1 VEGVATPEKRTDRVV
16 LEANLAYWNKA
27 RFPRLHRIIFDY
39 TLDQKD
45 AVELVKTSE
54 GRVDLVSELS
64 PLDTL
69 RVAQSPFA
77 QVVKKRGSLTTVF
90 GMFNMRRAGSPWGDV
105 RLRQAVNFA
114 INREDLIRY
123 AAKGNGVIIPAL
135 VPAQGFGYDP
145 DLAPYPF
152 APAKARQLLQDA
164 GYPEGLSIS
173 LIASEDLVI
182 QATVISKMLEQ
193 AGFTVD
199 LQTLD
204 PAAYSR
210 KTNFAWL
217 DQPPEQQSW
226 DIALMLAYDF
236 VGNFPLYP
244 FYHNFALD
252 GQWDWVLEHPQ
263 LRHLYEQALGTV
275 DREHQQALIRQ
286 MERHTFDHAYF
297 LFLYNSIKLYAVN
310 KAVEFVP
317 YANTTLNLAE
327 TGVTAQH
334 WSVRQAAMK
343 KE

>member
-16 LEANLAYWNKA
+16 LEANLAYWNPA
-27 RFPRLHRIIFDY
+27 RFPRLHRIIFDN

-77 QVVKKRGSLTTVF
+77 QVVKNRGSLTTVF
-90 GMFNMRRAGSPWGDV
+90 GMFNMLKAGSPWTDA
-105 RLRQAVNFA
+105 RLRQAVNVA

-135 VPAQGFGYDP
+135 VPVQGFGYDP

-152 APAKARQLLQDA
+152 APAKARQLLRDA
-164 GYPEGLSIS
+164 GYPEGLAIT

-204 PAAYSR
+204 ADAFSR
-210 KTNFAWL
+210 KTNLAFL
-217 DQPPEQQSW
+217 DQPPEQQPW

-252 GQWDWVLEHPQ
+252 GPWDWVLEHPE

-297 LFLYNSIKLYAVN
+297 LFLYNPIKLYAVN

-317 YANTTLNLAE
+317 YANTILNFAE

-334 WSVRQAAMK
+334 WSVRQAARQ
-343 KE
+343 E